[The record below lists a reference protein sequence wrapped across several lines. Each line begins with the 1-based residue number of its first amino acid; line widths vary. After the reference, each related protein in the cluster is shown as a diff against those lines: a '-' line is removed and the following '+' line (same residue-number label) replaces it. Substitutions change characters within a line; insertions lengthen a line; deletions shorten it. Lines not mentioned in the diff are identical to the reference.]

1 MAVGDRIDPVK
12 GYNLT
17 ISLVDS
23 ASTAA
28 TIQLTVGLPPQGGFS
43 ECSGIELTM
52 QPEEYHEGGNNG
64 TVLKF
69 PSRASWSNLRLRRG
83 IVTSPDLWQWH
94 SDFVDGHGKRRDG
107 VITLTDEQG
116 NSIRSWRFRRG
127 LPVKWS
133 GPALN
138 ALQSQ
143 VAVEEIEIAHEGL
156 RESGS
161 DSLGAAITN
170 LFR

>member
-12 GYNLT
+12 GYNFT

-52 QPEEYHEGGNNG
+52 QPEEYREGGNNG

-69 PSRASWSNLRLRRG
+69 PSRASWTNLRLRRG
-83 IVTSPDLWQWH
+83 IVASPDLWQWH

-107 VITLTDEQG
+107 VITLLDEG
-116 NSIRSWRFRRG
+116 RRPARVWKFKRG
-127 LPVKWS
+127 IPLKWV

-138 ALQSQ
+138 ASQSS
-143 VAVEEIEIAHEGL
+143 VAIESLEIAHEGL
-156 RESGS
+156 VLEV
-161 DSLGAAITN
+161 GA
-170 LFR
+170 

>member
-12 GYNLT
+12 GYNFT

-52 QPEEYHEGGNNG
+52 QPEEYREGGNNG

-69 PSRASWSNLRLRRG
+69 TSRASWTNLRLKRG
-83 IVTSPDLWQWH
+83 VVTSPDLWQWH
-94 SDFVDGHGKRRDG
+94 SDFLDGHGKRRDG
-107 VITLTDEQG
+107 VITLMDDLG
-116 NSIRSWRFRRG
+116 NGIRSWRFTRG
-127 LPVKWS
+127 LPVKWT
-133 GPALN
+133 GPSLN
-138 ALQSQ
+138 AMQAQ

-156 RESGS
+156 RQSGS
-161 DSLGAAITN
+161 SSLFGAIGS
-170 LFR
+170 LF